1 MLGRPFRNSE
11 RAWLSLEAST
21 HVIVHNA
28 AWPDDTGSR
37 IGPWLLE
44 MGGTFVGDVEGAS
57 FYKLR
62 GCSETERP
70 SQVRDEP
77 K

>member
-1 MLGRPFRNSE
+1 VLGRPFRNSE
-11 RAWLSLEAST
+11 RAWLSLDAST

-28 AWPDDTGSR
+28 AWVDDTGPR
-37 IGPWLLE
+37 IGVWLLE
-44 MGGTFVGDVEGAS
+44 RGAIPIGEVEGAS

-62 GCSETERP
+62 
-70 SQVRDEP
+70 DEP